1 MPLINFLNFYFLDKQ
16 NSVLITMIYFL
27 KLNGG
32 KHCLEGIF
40 PSAETIGEFFA
51 IAIFL
56 YFIAQLKNG
65 FKFSA
70 KYLFLIF
77 PVLGLYL
84 SNNKAATFLLMV
96 SLFLVLRNSYSFHK
110 KYEYLFYLFSIIFL
124 LYLVRFENLTFSFN
138 FTSEKSWKW
147 LQFTVLTM
155 TDHLLMNTLP
165 LLQVVII

>member
-1 MPLINFLNFYFLDKQ
+1 MPLINFLNFYFFGQTKFGTNNYDLFSQ
-16 NSVLITMIYFL
+16 TQWGENIAWRGF
-27 KLNGG
+27 
-32 KHCLEGIF
+32 F

-96 SLFLVLRNSYSFHK
+96 SLFLVLRNSYSSK
-110 KYEYLFYLFSIIFL
+110 KYECLFTFFSLCFCLSI
-124 LYLVRFENLTFSFN
+124 RFENLYFLSI
-138 FTSEKSWKW
+138 SHQKKSWRC
-147 LQFTVLTM
+147 LQFKVLNM
-155 TDHLLMNTLP
+155 IGQLC
-165 LLQVVII
+165 I